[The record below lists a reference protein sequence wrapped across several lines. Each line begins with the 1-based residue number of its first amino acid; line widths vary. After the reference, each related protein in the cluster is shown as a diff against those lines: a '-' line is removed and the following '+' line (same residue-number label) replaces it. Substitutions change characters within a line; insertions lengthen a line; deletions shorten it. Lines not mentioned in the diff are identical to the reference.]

1 MARPSAKSLL
11 MSKSHDALAYSTAEA
26 KKFNERIKRQ
36 ISEASSAH
44 YDDGFEN
51 RKREVHV
58 SDYVSIMEPFLG
70 QVEGLLRLPAPDAAE
85 LAWNALFHVAEYC
98 CVDWCDG
105 GDLRWYG
112 DEADCE
118 YFHDEVDRIMVEV
131 VLVQKRNGRDDWIRD
146 PKRREEVR
154 KLQEAAATPMQGPN
168 DDVPPTE
175 YRYPGAFQAL
185 AKS

>member
-11 MSKSHDALAYSTAEA
+11 MSKSQDALAHSTSEA
-26 KKFNERIKRQ
+26 KKLNETIKRHV
-36 ISEASSAH
+36 SEASSAH
-44 YDDGFEN
+44 YDDGIEN

-58 SDYVSIMEPFLG
+58 SDYVSIIEPFLG
-70 QVEGLLRLPAPDAAE
+70 QVEGLLKLPAPDAAN
-85 LAWNALFHVAEYC
+85 LAWDALFYVAEYC

-131 VLVQKRNGRDDWIRD
+131 IMVQKRDGRQDWVRN
-146 PKRREEVR
+146 PKRREEIR
-154 KLQEAAATPMQGPN
+154 KLAESAATCMEGPH
-168 DDVPPTE
+168 DDVPPSE
-175 YRYPGAFQAL
+175 YRYPGALQAL
-185 AKS
+185 AEA